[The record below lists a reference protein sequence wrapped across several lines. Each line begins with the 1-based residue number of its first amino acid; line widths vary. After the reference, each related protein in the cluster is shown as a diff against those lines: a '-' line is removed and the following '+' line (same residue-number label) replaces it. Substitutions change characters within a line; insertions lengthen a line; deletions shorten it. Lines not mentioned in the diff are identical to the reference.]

1 MSPAAGSSSPEGH
14 PLAHAQLRVAL
25 LAGTLGQ
32 GGAEKQLVYMTR
44 ALRQANV
51 AARIYSLTRDE
62 FYEPALRSLDVE
74 PIWIGR
80 HASPLLRLGAFVRS
94 LRAYKPHIVQ
104 SGHFFANLYVALA
117 APLVRAVSI
126 GTIRSDVTY
135 DMEMN
140 PWWAPWSLRLPASIM
155 TNSYAAGNG
164 LKRLAVPEARCH
176 VVPNVIDLVDFDA
189 RACEAPPVLP
199 REGPCVIAVGT
210 LSRVKR
216 LDRFLDA
223 VSLARASMPNL
234 RAMII
239 GDGPERSRLET
250 AARERGLLPDGVQ
263 FLGRRPDV
271 PVFLRQAAVLL
282 LTSEH
287 EGCPNVVLEAMAA
300 RLPVVTTA
308 VGDAGRVVQDGVT
321 GYVVSCDDVRGMAE
335 RVLQFA
341 KSSLLRQRFG
351 DAGRLR
357 VEQTYSYAGL
367 ARRLLATYRTIAE
380 QQRNRP
386 ALEACL
392 SNGLPA
398 AS

>member
-1 MSPAAGSSSPEGH
+1 
-14 PLAHAQLRVAL
+14 
-25 LAGTLGQ
+25 
-32 GGAEKQLVYMTR
+32 
-44 ALRQANV
+44 
-51 AARIYSLTRDE
+51 
-62 FYEPALRSLDVE
+62 
-74 PIWIGR
+74 
-80 HASPLLRLGAFVRS
+80 
-94 LRAYKPHIVQ
+94 
-104 SGHFFANLYVALA
+104 
-117 APLVRAVSI
+117 
-126 GTIRSDVTY
+126 
-135 DMEMN
+135 
-140 PWWAPWSLRLPASIM
+140 
-155 TNSYAAGNG
+155 
-164 LKRLAVPEARCH
+164 
-176 VVPNVIDLVDFDA
+176 
-189 RACEAPPVLP
+189 
-199 REGPCVIAVGT
+199 VIAVGT

-386 ALEACL
+386 ALEAVF
-392 SNGLPA
+392 SKGLPA
-398 AS
+398 AR